1 VSNSEK
7 TVLTMTK
14 NKNQNQDDSLRNV
27 EVALTKTEQFIE
39 NHLKLVL
46 YVVGGVVVV
55 ILGFLGYHKFI
66 SSPNEKEAQQ
76 QIFAAQNYFS
86 VDSFDLAINGDGN
99 ALGFLDIIDNYGST
113 AAGNLAK
120 YYTGISYLHLGDY
133 NKAIDYLKKFK
144 TDDMIVGPM
153 AKSAIGDAYV
163 ELRDYKKAES
173 AYKSALDM
181 NENEFTTP
189 AIKTKLALVYEEL
202 GQKDK
207 AIEEYQDIVKKYP
220 KSSEIQ
226 TAEKSIARLNQL

>member
-1 VSNSEK
+1 
-7 TVLTMTK
+7 MTK

-46 YVVGGVVVV
+46 YAIGGIVVV

-113 AAGNLAK
+113 SAGNLAK

-144 TDDMIVGPM
+144 TDDMIVGPL

-163 ELRDYKKAES
+163 ELREYKKAES
-173 AYKSALDM
+173 AYEAALALS
-181 NENEFTTP
+181 ENEFTAP
-189 AIKTKLALVYEEL
+189 AIKNKLALIYEEL
-202 GQKDK
+202 GKKEK
-207 AIEEYQDIVKKYP
+207 AIAEYKEIMEKYP
-220 KSSEIQ
+220 KSSEVQI
-226 TAEKSIARLNQL
+226 AEKSIARLNQL